1 MSMIKVILK
10 KQKPLFGQQGAT
22 LVEILVTMLIVS
34 LALLGIAG
42 MQLTSIRYS
51 QASVFRDAA
60 ANLGQT
66 MSERIKANTS
76 ALAEA
81 DDSSAYRAN
90 NAYAAAAT
98 IPADP
103 ACGFG
108 GAACTA
114 AQSAQRDLREWRQA
128 LQQEL
133 PGGRG
138 AIQPIASGALTS
150 PTGRRLI
157 IMWMEKPKDSDD
169 NVGAAPT
176 DSNCPAP
183 RVAGVRCLTLAVNP

>member
-1 MSMIKVILK
+1 MNMIKVNFH
-10 KQKPLFGQQGAT
+10 QQRPLFEQKGGT

-34 LALLGIAG
+34 FALLGIAG

-51 QASVFRDAA
+51 QASIFRDSA

-90 NAYAAAAT
+90 NSYAAATT

-114 AQSAQRDLREWRQA
+114 AQSAQRDLREWRLA

-138 AIQPIASGALTS
+138 AIQPIVSGGLTS
-150 PTGRRLI
+150 PAGRRLI

-169 NVGAAPT
+169 NIGATPT
-176 DSNCPAP
+176 DTNCPAP